1 LVGLQQEV
9 KPEEINSKQISRG
22 GEEILVQGK
31 KSGAPAWDVVK
42 IAQNQGISLI
52 LPNFCPNI

>member
-1 LVGLQQEV
+1 LGLQQEV
-9 KPEEINSKQISRG
+9 NAEEINSEQISRCR
-22 GEEILVQGK
+22 EEIVVQGK
-31 KSGAPAWDVVK
+31 KSGAPAWDVVE